1 MTTALA
7 EHNLVDKVAAD
18 GRDDLLLAVA
28 KLNAVARRGDTALV
42 ESRPHGRLS
51 EEEIVRAAIAVIL
64 VALMAVIGVAA
75 AAILTMD

>member
-1 MTTALA
+1 MTTAIA

-28 KLNAVARRGDTALV
+28 KLNAVARRGDTILV
-42 ESRPHGRLS
+42 DSRPHQRLT
-51 EEEIVRAAIAVIL
+51 EDEIVRASIAVIL

-75 AAILTMD
+75 AAILTMG